1 MPVYN
6 AGNQLKRCIDSIR
19 DQTHAQLQ
27 IILIDDG
34 SEDDSLAICR
44 QYAECDNRILVLSH
58 ENRGVSYT
66 RNCGI
71 DIADGDYL
79 MFWDA
84 DDYVLPDMVQRYLEM
99 AEKNHADVVIGGI
112 QFCKGSES
120 GFQMVPELTGVI
132 DRKKL
137 AETICAARD
146 GIYGYVPNK
155 LYRRSLIQDNNI
167 RFQEDMA
174 AQEDLDFALSVFQS
188 GTTFFL
194 FPYCGYMYNYAP
206 SRRVVPIKDLL
217 GNQQKLFCLAE
228 QSNAGEKY
236 LLEAANKIR
245 DLTYVGLFHCKS
257 VKEIIAIANIPN
269 IKQDIRKKYIAS
281 GEKNLV
287 LKLFLAGKNKRIFLY
302 FYLRNGVKRLL
313 RKNNP

>member
-1 MPVYN
+1 
-6 AGNQLKRCIDSIR
+6 
-19 DQTHAQLQ
+19 
-27 IILIDDG
+27 
-34 SEDDSLAICR
+34 
-44 QYAECDNRILVLSH
+44 
-58 ENRGVSYT
+58 
-66 RNCGI
+66 
-71 DIADGDYL
+71 
-79 MFWDA
+79 
-84 DDYVLPDMVQRYLEM
+84 
-99 AEKNHADVVIGGI
+99 
-112 QFCKGSES
+112 
-120 GFQMVPELTGVI
+120 
-132 DRKKL
+132 
-137 AETICAARD
+137 
-146 GIYGYVPNK
+146 
-155 LYRRSLIQDNNI
+155 
-167 RFQEDMA
+167 MA